1 MFKDCHIKRQYAR
14 LTIIALTFLLILT
27 SSTGVFAAAEPLTIQ
42 SLSDDI
48 AEIAERVGPAV
59 VNIDV
64 VRYVQTSPFNFRD
77 PIFEWY

>member
-1 MFKDCHIKRQYAR
+1 MLKHYFLNKKVCLKVV
-14 LTIIALTFLLILT
+14 ALSLLMILT
-27 SSTGVFAAAEPLTIQ
+27 LNTGIFAAAQPLTIQ

-77 PIFEWY
+77 PIFEWFF